1 MKANH
6 IYRIIWSEVLA
17 SWVAVSEITR
27 AHGKRGGRA
36 VCLALGLLAINVQAD
51 GVPTTVVPTGGQTS
65 AYLSANGTPVVNINA
80 ANTAGLSH
88 NQYTRYDVDSHGLVL
103 NNGNASQIQRASQLA
118 GSVLANTNLNKE
130 ANVILNEVVSTNR
143 STLAGFTE
151 VVGGKADVVLANPY
165 GITCSGCGFIN
176 TDRATLTTGT
186 PRLNA
191 GGGLDGFNV
200 ERGDVLV
207 DGDGLNAS
215 GQNILDLV
223 ARSIRVDG
231 RLNVSP
237 TGSLQLV
244 TGSNDWSYG
253 SRGVTGTIPGTG
265 PVPAYAV
272 DTSALG
278 GMYAGRIR
286 LIGTEAGV
294 GVRMLGEAAASA
306 DDFRITSAGNVVIH
320 SQVSAQRHI
329 DVTTTAAGADVSLAD
344 ANSSLSAGGDLNVT
358 TAAGGGGSIDNQGLM
373 LSGGAL
379 TVTADQAIV
388 NGGSAAMSAPHG
400 DLTLTA
406 STDDLTN
413 AGWLYSGTRVSAH
426 ADHGTFDNS
435 GYIWSAGD
443 MDLGAD
449 TLVNSHSMQ
458 AVNDILINTATG
470 FHNGLMPAKTT
481 TEAVT
486 AQDLS
491 FYILKEGATCWY
503 CSYRRVREDTLT
515 VTEHWDGGTPD
526 LTVMPLPEIAAGHDL
541 TIQLNSGTG
550 QNTGGV
556 LTAGNDLAI
565 NGSGPATFDNTAI
578 ARYERQ
584 YKRRWAEGE
593 DDCISCTVRFFYYYA
608 DNSTNFNV
616 MPTWDGINGF
626 VFPWE
631 TLWDPGYEHM
641 YGHVRFSTGS
651 PSAAMDNEVRQ
662 KAYRHLISTTPVENL
677 RNARLHGNTVT
688 FKGLALAN
696 DGPAVAPAPYDPD
709 TPPTPTPLPTNPNG
723 YFVPTQNASAHYLIE
738 TNPKY
743 SLGSDYEGSDR
754 LLKSLGLDP
763 ETTEK
768 RLGDANYEAY
778 LIRQQLIS
786 QTGATVLN
794 GYANEAAQM
803 ASLMDQAAGE
813 SKRLGLTLGQPLTSE
828 QMASL
833 SQDIVWMVETTVAGQ
848 KVLQPVVY
856 LSPES
861 RQAITDGAV
870 IAGREVNMEVTRLSN
885 TGGTISGSDAL
896 NVTSQGDI
904 TNISGTIKGG
914 EVNLESTEGSII
926 NRRAE
931 DQGAESD
938 YKAAVI
944 ESTGNLTLDAARDIG
959 IRGAEVKAGG
969 SAALTAGGDITAD
982 TVVDTRST
990 GSTTAGSANFLYQSG
1005 PASTFTLT
1013 EKNVGS
1019 TISTGGGL
1027 SLKSGGDTTLAGT
1040 KAQVGGDLTVNTGG
1054 DFNILSRQ
1062 DRTTTHTTT
1071 STSGFGV
1078 GGGLWGSEYTTV
1090 EDVVGK
1096 NFGSSVGVGGNADIT
1111 AGKDMTLRGSDLTI
1125 GGSGKIDAGTVKIE
1139 QGLDEQHTLTRTV
1152 TSTFLSTGGGDES
1165 HSAAASG
1172 SGSGHNAAQ
1181 AEASAEAGAS
1191 ESHEFNLMESRT
1203 TEIRHDTT
1211 TGVASSLSTG
1221 GDLTIKARDEARVV
1235 GSDVQAGGNL
1245 GVEARKITVEAG
1257 ENTDT
1262 TTTTVHSTKIGVY
1275 TDSKAEA
1282 SAEAEASATGM
1293 SATAKAEAGVKAEA
1307 ESTVTIGARLEDSV
1321 DTTTAVTH
1329 TQATLKSGKDM
1340 TLKATEEA
1348 KFVGAQVESG
1358 GNLDIQAK
1366 DITSLAAEDKT
1377 TTSHDKTTQ
1386 TMGVYLEGK
1395 ASAEAQGALKAG
1407 PANASAK
1414 GSMSAEAEVGAGL
1427 RYSNENELSGSET
1440 THNVV
1445 STFKAGGNINRTATG
1460 TITDQGT
1467 QLEAGKDITQSA
1479 TTLREIAAHDKT
1491 SSHSSTETH
1500 DARVGVYAGASYS
1513 ADVGAQTGALGNGAY
1528 AEDLGGEAS
1537 AGVQAQYTYEKTGQ
1551 SSSTSTA
1558 VTSRYKAGG
1567 SITSTTTDKTT
1578 LIGTQME
1585 AGGDVTLKAGSLDY
1599 QAAQDSSS
1607 ASTEDRSA
1615 SAGGK
1620 AKLVGTQGVS
1630 VEGGYEQ
1637 GKTSSTS
1644 TTARAG
1650 GVKAGGNVTVT
1661 TQDNA
1666 RLEGTEVA
1674 AGNKAAIKSETGS
1687 VTLDAASSTTHEESS
1702 GFGVS
1707 AEFGSTKSGGER
1719 ESKSALGGSYDS
1731 GKSDT
1736 TTQSG
1741 VRIQGSQVEI
1751 SAGKDATLRGT
1762 QVEATENASVT
1773 AGGKV
1778 DLLESVNSES
1788 GSSFGIS
1795 GKATGMNLQKPDGTK
1810 TSSQYGGANVTVS
1823 DEERKTGTATRIQ
1836 AGGDLTVKGSGITS
1850 QGADLQA
1857 GGAVIKEGTVTE
1869 TQLTDVDDGMK
1880 IDLNVDGLRKNAPKA
1895 K

>member
-6 IYRIIWSEVLA
+6 IYRVIWSEVLA

-27 AHGKRGGRA
+27 ARGKAGRGA
-36 VCLALGLLAINVQAD
+36 LCLALGLLAINVQAD

-88 NQYTRYDVDSHGLVL
+88 NRYTRYDVDNHGLVL
-103 NNGNASQIQRASQLA
+103 NNGNASQIQRASRLA
-118 GSVLANTNLNKE
+118 GSVLANPNLNKE
-130 ANVILNEVVSTNR
+130 ANVILNEVVSTKR

-151 VVGGKADVVLANPY
+151 VVGGKADVVVANPH

-186 PRLNA
+186 PQLNA

-207 DGDGLNAS
+207 EGDGLNAS
-215 GQNILDLV
+215 GQKILDLV

-231 RLNVSP
+231 RINVSP
-237 TGSLQLV
+237 TGSLQVV
-244 TGSNDWSYG
+244 TGANTWNYG
-253 SRGVTGTIPGTG
+253 TREVTGTLAGSG
-265 PVPAYAV
+265 PAPAYAI
-272 DTSALG
+272 DSTALG
-278 GMYAGRIR
+278 GMYADRIR

-294 GVRMLGEAAASA
+294 GVRMLGEAAATA
-306 DDFRITSAGNVVIH
+306 DDFRLTSAGNVVVQ

-329 DVTTTAAGADVSLAD
+329 DVATTGGGAGVSLVDAD
-344 ANSSLSAGGDLNVT
+344 ASLSAGGDLSVA
-358 TAAGGGGSIDNQGLM
+358 TAAAKGGSIDNQGLL
-373 LSGGAL
+373 LSGGTL
-379 TVTADQAIV
+379 TVAADQSIV
-388 NGGSAAMSAPHG
+388 NGVDGAMSAPRG
-400 DLTLTA
+400 GLTLTA
-406 STDDLTN
+406 CTGDLTN
-413 AGWLYSGTRVSAH
+413 AGWLYSGTGVSAH
-426 ADHGTFDNS
+426 ADQGTFTNTA
-435 GYIWSAGD
+435 YIWSAGD
-443 MDLGAD
+443 MALGAD
-449 TLVNSHSMQ
+449 ILVNSHSMQ
-458 AVNDILINTATG
+458 AVNDILINTTTG
-470 FHNGLMPAKTT
+470 FRNGRMPAKTT
-481 TEAVT
+481 SEAVT

-491 FYILKEGATCWY
+491 YHTLKEGATCWY
-503 CSYRRVREDTLT
+503 CSYIRVREDTLT
-515 VTEHWDGGTPD
+515 VTEHWDGGTPN
-526 LTVMPLPEIAAGHDL
+526 LTLPEVAAGHDL
-541 TIQLNSGTG
+541 SIHLNTGTG
-550 QNTGGV
+550 KNTGGV

-578 ARYERQ
+578 ARYARQ
-584 YKRRWAEGE
+584 YKRRWAEHE

-608 DNSTNFNV
+608 DNGAHFNQ
-616 MPTWDGINGF
+616 MPTWNGIDGF

-631 TLWDPGYEHM
+631 TLWDPGFEHM
-641 YGHVRFSTGS
+641 YGHVRYSSGG

-662 KAYRHLISTTPVENL
+662 KAYRHLVGTTVVENL
-677 RNARLHGNTVT
+677 QNARLHGNTVT

-723 YFVPTQNASAHYLIE
+723 YFVPARNASAHYLIE
-738 TNPKY
+738 TNPRY
-743 SLGSDYEGSDR
+743 GLGSDYAGTDR

-786 QTGATVLN
+786 QTGAAVLD
-794 GYANEAAQM
+794 GYANEAKQM

-828 QMASL
+828 QMADL

-861 RQAITDGAV
+861 RQAIIAGAV
-870 IAGREVNMEVTRLSN
+870 IAGREVNMDVTSLGN
-885 TGGTISGSDAL
+885 TGGTLSGGDAL
-896 NVTSQGDI
+896 NVTSRGNI
-904 TNISGTIKGG
+904 TNISGTIQGG
-914 EVNLESTEGSII
+914 EVSLKSTEGGIVHG
-926 NRRAE
+926 RA
-931 DQGAESD
+931 QGLGAESD
-938 YKAAVI
+938 YKAAGI
-944 ESTGNLTLDAARDIG
+944 EATGNLTLDAAKDIG
-959 IRGAEVKAGG
+959 IRAAEVKAGG
-969 SAALTAGGDITAD
+969 AAALTAGGDITAD
-982 TVVDTRST
+982 TLVDTRSS
-990 GSTTAGSANFLYQSG
+990 GSTTAGSADFLYQTG

-1013 EKNVGS
+1013 ERNVGS
-1019 TISTGGGL
+1019 TLSTGGGL

-1040 KAQVGGDLTVNTGG
+1040 KAQVGGDLKVDTGG

-1096 NFGSSVGVGGNADIT
+1096 NFGSSVSVGGNADIT

-1125 GGSGKIDAGTVKIE
+1125 GGSGKIDADSVKIE

-1152 TSTFLSTGGGDES
+1152 TSTFLSTGGQDES

-1172 SGSGHNAAQ
+1172 SGSGQAAAQ
-1181 AEASAEAGAS
+1181 AEAGAGTGAS
-1191 ESHEFNLMESRT
+1191 ESHAFNLMESRT
-1203 TEIRHDTT
+1203 TEVRRDKT

-1221 GDLTIKARDEARVV
+1221 GDLTIKARDEAKVV
-1235 GSDVQAGGNL
+1235 GSSVETGGDL

-1257 ENTDT
+1257 QNTDSI
-1262 TTTTVHSTKIGVY
+1262 TTTVHSTKIGVY

-1293 SATAKAEAGVKAEA
+1293 SATVKAEAGVKAEA

-1340 TLKATEEA
+1340 TLKAQDQA
-1348 KFVGAQVESG
+1348 RFVGAQVESG

-1395 ASAEAQGALKAG
+1395 ASAEAEGALKAG

-1414 GSMSAEAEVGAGL
+1414 GSMSVEAEVGAGL
-1427 RYSNENELSGSET
+1427 RYSDENKLSGAET

-1445 STFKAGGNINRTATG
+1445 NTFKAGGNINRTATG

-1500 DARVGVYAGASYS
+1500 DVRVGVYAGAGYS
-1513 ADVGAQTGALGNGAY
+1513 ADVGAQTGALGHGAY

-1537 AGVQAQYTYEKTGQ
+1537 AGLEAQYTYEKTGR

-1567 SITSTTTDKTT
+1567 SITSTTKDKTT
-1578 LIGTQME
+1578 LIGTRME
-1585 AGGDVTLKAGSLDY
+1585 AGGEVTLKAGSLDY

-1607 ASTEDRSA
+1607 TSTEDRSA

-1620 AKLVGTQGVS
+1620 AKLVGTQGVA

-1644 TTARAG
+1644 STARAG
-1650 GVKAGGNVTVT
+1650 GIGAGGNVTII
-1661 TQDNA
+1661 TQGDA

-1674 AGNKAAIKSETGS
+1674 AGNKAAIKSETGG
-1687 VTLDAASSTTHEESS
+1687 VTLDAASSTTHEQSS
-1702 GFGVS
+1702 GFGIH

-1719 ESKSALGGSYDS
+1719 ESKSVLGGGHAS

-1741 VRIQGSQVEI
+1741 ARIQGSQVEI
-1751 SAGKDATLRGT
+1751 SAGKDATLRGS
-1762 QVEATENASVT
+1762 QVEAMQNASVT

-1778 DLLESVNSES
+1778 ELLESVNSES

-1795 GKATGMNLQKPDGTK
+1795 GKATGMKLEKPDGTK
-1810 TSSQYGGANVTVS
+1810 TSSQYGGANVNVS

-1836 AGGDLTVKGSGITS
+1836 AGSGLTVKGGGITS
-1850 QGADLQA
+1850 QGADLQV
-1857 GGAVIKEGTVTE
+1857 GGAVKLEGNVTE
-1869 TQLTDVDDGMK
+1869 TQLTDVDKGMK

>member
-6 IYRIIWSEVLA
+6 IYRVIWSEVLA

-27 AHGKRGGRA
+27 ARGKGGRA
-36 VCLALGLLAINVQAD
+36 ALCLALGLLAINVQAD

-118 GSVLANTNLNKE
+118 GSVLANPNLNKE

-151 VVGGKADVVLANPY
+151 VVGGKADVVVANPY

-176 TDRATLTTGT
+176 TDRATLTTGA
-186 PRLNA
+186 PQFNA

-207 DGDGLNAS
+207 EGDGLNAS
-215 GQNILDLV
+215 GQKILDLV

-244 TGSNDWSYG
+244 TGANTWNYG
-253 SRGVTGTIPGTG
+253 TREVTGALAGSG
-265 PVPAYAV
+265 PAPAYAI
-272 DTSALG
+272 DSTALG

-306 DDFRITSAGNVVIH
+306 DDFHLTSAGNVVVQT
-320 SQVSAQRHI
+320 QVSAQRHI
-329 DVTTTAAGADVSLAD
+329 DVSTSAGADISLAD
-344 ANSSLSAGGDLNVT
+344 ANSSLSAGGNLNVA
-358 TAAGGGGSIDNQGLM
+358 TAAGGGGSIDNQGLL

-379 TVTADQAIV
+379 DVTADQAIV
-388 NGGSAAMSAPHG
+388 NGSGGAMSAPHG
-400 DLTLTA
+400 DLSLTA
-406 STDDLTN
+406 STGNLTN
-413 AGWLYSGTRVSAH
+413 AGWLYSGTKVSAH
-426 ADHGTFDNS
+426 ADYGTFNNT

-449 TLVNSHSMQ
+449 TLVNRHSMQ
-458 AVNDILINTATG
+458 AVNDILINTTTS
-470 FHNGLMPAKTT
+470 FRNGEMPAKTT

-486 AQDLS
+486 AEDLS
-491 FYILKEGATCWY
+491 FFTLKEGQYCLY
-503 CSYRRVREDTLT
+503 CSYIWVREDTLT

-526 LTVMPLPEIAAGHDL
+526 PSTLPLAEIAAGHDL
-541 TIQLNSGTG
+541 TIELNTGTG
-550 QNTGGV
+550 KNTGGI
-556 LTAGNDLAI
+556 LTAGNHLAI

-578 ARYERQ
+578 TRSEWQ
-584 YKRRWAEGE
+584 YKRRWAQHK
-593 DDCISCTVRFFYYYA
+593 DDCWDCTERHFYYYA
-608 DNSTNFNV
+608 DNSAHFNQ
-616 MPTWDGINGF
+616 MPTWNGIDGF

-631 TLWDPGYEHM
+631 TLWDPGFEHM
-641 YGHVRFSTGS
+641 YGHVRYSSGG
-651 PSAAMDNEVRQ
+651 PNAALENEVRQ
-662 KAYRHLISTTPVENL
+662 KAYRHLVNTTVVENL
-677 RNARLHGNTVT
+677 QDARLHGNTVT

-696 DGPAVAPAPYDPD
+696 DGPAVAPAPYNPD

-723 YFVPTQNASAHYLIE
+723 YFVPAQNASAHYLIE

-743 SLGSDYEGSDR
+743 GLGSDYEGSDR
-754 LLKSLGLDP
+754 LLKNLGIDP

-786 QTGATVLN
+786 QTGAAVLN
-794 GYANEAAQM
+794 GYANEAKQM

-813 SKRLGLTLGQPLTSE
+813 SKHLGLTLGQPLTSE
-828 QMASL
+828 QMAGL

-856 LSPES
+856 LSPQS
-861 RQAITDGAV
+861 RQAIIAGAV
-870 IAGREVNMEVTRLSN
+870 IDAREVNMDVASLSN

-904 TNISGTIKGG
+904 TNTSGTLRGG
-914 EVNLESTEGSII
+914 DVNLKSTEGSII

-931 DQGAESD
+931 DQGADAD

-944 ESTGNLTLDAARDIG
+944 ESTGNLTLDAAKDIG

-990 GSTTAGSANFLYQSG
+990 GSTTAGSANFLYQTG

-1040 KAQVGGDLTVNTGG
+1040 KAQVGGDLTVDTGG

-1111 AGKDMTLRGSDLTI
+1111 AGQDMTLRGSDLKI
-1125 GGSGKIDAGTVKIE
+1125 GGSGKIDAGSVKIE

-1152 TSTFLSTGGGDES
+1152 TSTFLSTGGEDES
-1165 HSAAASG
+1165 HSGAASG
-1172 SGSGHNAAQ
+1172 SGSGQAA
-1181 AEASAEAGAS
+1181 AEAQASAEAGAS

-1203 TEIRHDTT
+1203 TEVRHDTT

-1235 GSDVQAGGNL
+1235 GSNVEAGGNL

-1307 ESTVTIGARLEDSV
+1307 DSTVTFGARLEDST
-1321 DTTTAVTH
+1321 DTTTTLTH
-1329 TQATLKSGKDM
+1329 TQSTLKSGKDM
-1340 TLKATEEA
+1340 TLKAAEEA
-1348 KFVGAQVESG
+1348 RFVGAQVEAG

-1386 TMGVYLEGK
+1386 TMGIYLEGK

-1427 RYSNENELSGSET
+1427 RYSNENELSGTET

-1513 ADVGAQTGALGNGAY
+1513 ADVGAQTGALGNGGF

-1599 QAAQDSSS
+1599 QAAQDTSS

-1637 GKTSSTS
+1637 GTTSSTS

-1650 GVKAGGNVTVT
+1650 GISAGGNVTVT
-1661 TQDNA
+1661 TQGDA

-1674 AGNKAAIKSETGS
+1674 AGQKAAIKSETGS
-1687 VTLDAASSTTHEESS
+1687 VTLDAASSTTHEESA
-1702 GFGVS
+1702 GFGVH

-1719 ESKSALGGSYDS
+1719 ESKSALGGSYAS
-1731 GKSDT
+1731 GKSDS
-1736 TTQSG
+1736 TTQAGAS
-1741 VRIQGSQVEI
+1741 IQGSQVEI

-1795 GKATGMNLQKPDGTK
+1795 GKATGMKLEKPDGAK
-1810 TSSQYGGANVTVS
+1810 TSSQYGGANVNVS
-1823 DEERKTGTATRIQ
+1823 NEERKTGTATRIQ
-1836 AGGDLTVKGSGITS
+1836 AGGDLTVQGSGITS

-1857 GGAVIKEGTVTE
+1857 GGAVNREGTVTE
-1869 TQLTDVDDGMK
+1869 TQLTDVDKGMK